1 MRIRIKEVLEK
12 AEKDFEGAWRETGPL
27 VGGKGAFSPGKN
39 GTRHL
44 LTETSNRLRE
54 IYLELG
60 FDEALNPMIVDEA
73 DLYKQYGHE
82 APAILDRCYY
92 LATLPRPDIGIS
104 AEKISKIR
112 ELGVSTDEPSLSR
125 LREVFHDYK
134 KGKVDGDDLVEK
146 VAEGLGISDTVAL
159 RILND
164 VFPELRMLEP
174 VPTKLLLRSHMT
186 STWFLTCAAVQHKLE
201 MPVMLFSV
209 GLRARREQQ
218 EDATHLRFHH
228 AASSIIMDEEVSAE
242 DGKRVSEE
250 VLKRL
255 GFGEVRIE
263 RKKVTAKYYAP
274 ETEHE
279 VFAKVSGSG
288 WIELMDFGLYS
299 PLALAQY
306 GIEYPVLNIGI
317 GVERV
322 AMLLHG
328 YNDVRELVYPQF
340 YGAWVL
346 SDHSLAKQLSFI
358 EEPST
363 EEGRAVERAIVEA
376 IERHRDAES
385 PCEFLAYEGTVSG
398 RWVRVRVYEP
408 DPNVRLVG
416 PAAFNEIVV
425 YRANILGIPP
435 QGMEN
440 VELVRAARSVGAKTG
455 IRYVDA
461 VAKMAAARIER
472 DGQTNLRV
480 RVVKLLSDINLRIS
494 DVGLR
499 YISSRQ
505 GKIDVRGPAF
515 IGVRSELMQAG
526 K

>member
-1 MRIRIKEVLEK
+1 MKIRIKEVLEK
-12 AEKDFEGAWRETGPL
+12 AEKDFEDAWKETGQM
-27 VGGKGAFSPGKN
+27 VGGKGVFALGKK
-39 GTRHL
+39 GTKHVL
-44 LTETSNRLRE
+44 VETANRLRE

-60 FDEALNPMIVDEA
+60 FDEAVNPMIVDEA
-73 DLYKQYGHE
+73 DIYKQYGHE

-92 LATLPRPDIGIS
+92 LAALPRPDIGIG
-104 AEKISKIR
+104 AEKVAKIR
-112 ELGVSTDEPSLSR
+112 EAGGPADEASLER
-125 LREVFHDYK
+125 LKGIFHDYK
-134 KGKVDGDDLVEK
+134 KGRVDGDDLVEA
-146 VAEGLGISDTVAL
+146 VAEGLGVPDTTAL
-159 RILND
+159 RVLNE

-186 STWFLTCAAVQHKLE
+186 SAWFLTCAAVQHKLE

-228 AASSIIMDEEVSAE
+228 AASSIIMDEEVSIE

-250 VLKRL
+250 VIKRL
-255 GFGEVRIE
+255 GFGEVRVE

-274 ETEHE
+274 GTEHE
-279 VFAKVSGSG
+279 VFAKVSGTG
-288 WIELMDFGLYS
+288 WVELMDFGLYS
-299 PLALAQY
+299 PVALARY

-328 YNDVRELVYPQF
+328 YRDVRELAYPQF
-340 YGAWVL
+340 YGEWVL
-346 SDHSLAKQLSFI
+346 SDASLVRQISFI
-358 EEPST
+358 EEPLT
-363 EEGRAVERAIVEA
+363 EEGKAVERAIVEA
-376 IERHRDAES
+376 IERHRDADS
-385 PCEFLAYEGTVSG
+385 PCEFVAFEGKVSG
-398 RWVRVRVYEP
+398 RDLRVLVYEP
-408 DPNVRLVG
+408 DPGVRLVG
-416 PAAFNEIVV
+416 PAAFNELVV
-425 YRANILGIPP
+425 YRANVLGVPP

-440 VELVRAARSVGAKTG
+440 VEIIRGARESGVRTG
-455 IRYVDA
+455 IRYIDA

-472 DGQTNLRV
+472 DGQAEIRV
-480 RVVKLLSDINLRIS
+480 RMVKLLSDINLRVS

-515 IGVRSELMQAG
+515 IGVRSELASGRQ
-526 K
+526 

>member
-1 MRIRIKEVLEK
+1 MKIRIKEVLEK
-12 AEKDFEGAWRETGPL
+12 AEKDFEEAWRETGPL
-27 VGGKGAFSPGKN
+27 VGGKGAFVTGKK
-39 GTRHL
+39 GARHVL
-44 LTETSNRLRE
+44 IETANRLRE

-60 FDEALNPMIVDEA
+60 FDEAVNPMIVDEA
-73 DLYKQYGHE
+73 DIYKQYGHE

-92 LATLPRPDIGIS
+92 LAALPRPDIGIG
-104 AEKISKIR
+104 ADRIARIR
-112 ELGVSTDEPSLSR
+112 EAGGPTDGTSLER
-125 LREVFHDYK
+125 LKEVFHDYK

-146 VAEGLGISDTVAL
+146 VAEGLGIPDTTAL

-186 STWFLTCAAVQHKLE
+186 SAWFLTCAAVQHKLE

-228 AASSIIMDEEVSAE
+228 AASSIIMDEEVSVE

-250 VLKRL
+250 VIKRL
-255 GFGEVRIE
+255 GFGEVRVE

-274 ETEHE
+274 GTEHE
-279 VFAKVSGSG
+279 VFAKVGGTG
-288 WIELMDFGLYS
+288 WVELMDFGLYS
-299 PLALAQY
+299 PVALAKY

-328 YNDVRELVYPQF
+328 YKDVRELSYPQF
-340 YGAWVL
+340 YGEWVL
-346 SDHSLAKQLSFI
+346 SDASLARQLSFI
-358 EEPST
+358 EEPLT
-363 EEGRAVERAIVEA
+363 EEGKAVERAIVEA
-376 IERHRDAES
+376 IEGHKDAES
-385 PCEFLAYEGTVSG
+385 PCEFVAHEGMVSG
-398 RWVRVRVYEP
+398 RKVAVRVYEP
-408 DPNVRLVG
+408 DPGVRLVG
-416 PAAFNEIVV
+416 PAAFNELVV

-440 VELVRAARSVGAKTG
+440 VELVRAARASGVRTG

-472 DGQTNLRV
+472 EGQADIRV
-480 RVVKLLSDINLRIS
+480 RMVKLLSDINLKVS
-494 DVGLR
+494 EVGLR

-515 IGVRSELMQAG
+515 IGVKSELGRDQS
-526 K
+526 